1 MRWLARPAPE
11 VAVSALTG
19 AGIDVLKQH
28 ILRAVGRH
36 DEAGVF
42 SARRRHLDALNRA
55 HAILERGV
63 EALRIDAAQAN
74 CWPTTCVVPT
84 TQLGEIVGSVSSD
97 ALLGEIFAR
106 FCIGK

>member
-1 MRWLARPAPE
+1 MD
-11 VAVSALTG
+11 AL
-19 AGIDVLKQH
+19 KRH

-55 HAILERGV
+55 HEILERGL
-63 EALRIDAAQAN
+63 EALRVDAAGELLADDLRRAHD
-74 CWPTTCVVPT
+74 
-84 TQLGEIVGSVSSD
+84 QLGEIVGSVTSD
-97 ALLGEIFAR
+97 ELLGEIFAR